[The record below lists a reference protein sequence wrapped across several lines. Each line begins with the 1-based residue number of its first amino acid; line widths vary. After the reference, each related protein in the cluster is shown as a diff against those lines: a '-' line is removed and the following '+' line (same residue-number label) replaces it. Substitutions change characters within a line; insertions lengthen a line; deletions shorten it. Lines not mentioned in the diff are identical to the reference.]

1 VHVDSHPRHVSVW
14 RLAIRIVLAVAAL
27 THPARAQ
34 PAAAQ
39 PATALPPG
47 EAVILQLPDNPQ
59 FRFAG
64 YYAALNRGYYAEE
77 GLQVSIRTPQGPPGP
92 TPADAVTNNT
102 AQFGV
107 LAAELVQARLDGM
120 PVVVLATI
128 LQEST
133 SCFVSVTDSLITG
146 PADFTG
152 KRIIL
157 SPTRSGR
164 QADLELRAFLR
175 GSGVAMRD
183 ISFVELAPD
192 QSPLD
197 ALADR
202 TLDAISGSLTLEP
215 NILRLRGIPISVMR
229 PVNFGVD
236 FCGDSL
242 FTSESQV
249 RDHPERVAAFRRAS
263 LRGWR
268 YALDHRE
275 EVIDWLLRRHG
286 AAERTPSLTRA
297 ALRFEANAVRDLI
310 LPDLIPIG
318 QVNPERFER
327 MARTLSGL
335 GLAPEATP
343 ETFARFFYNPNPP
356 NTRQA
361 AIRWLTLSLAA
372 TLVAI
377 AIIMLWS
384 LQLRAAV
391 ARRTLEYK
399 ESTRRLVE
407 AQAIGHIGDWEL
419 DLATNRAVWS
429 DEMFRLFDVDPSRGV
444 PSIEDVMPL
453 HAPEDQVLLRESL
466 QRVVEEGVQVR
477 INTRLALPAGRTRYL
492 SGIITP
498 VRDESGT
505 IVKLVG
511 VVQDTTQQ
519 KMQEADLVSS
529 EARYRTL
536 IDHAPDA
543 IVTLD
548 METGLFTDA
557 NPRASELYG
566 LPLEVLLTKGPA
578 DLSPPIQPDGRP
590 SAESAR
596 EKIEAAF
603 RGETPSFRWDHRRAD
618 GSLVPCE
625 IRLVAIPGPGRPMIR
640 GSITDI
646 SDRLGREEA
655 LKKRTAELERSN
667 RELERFAYVASHD
680 LQEPLRMV
688 TSFTQLLAK
697 RYTTKLGP
705 DADEFIGFAVDGAKR
720 MQALIDDLL
729 AYSRAGRQGVKL
741 VRVEA
746 DRALD
751 DALSNLKPA
760 IETAQAIITR
770 DPLPTVT
777 ADATQFV
784 QLFQNLVS
792 NAVKFRAAATPQV
805 HISASREGSE
815 WVFAVQDN
823 GIGIDPAH
831 KPKLFVMFQRLHP
844 RHQYPGTGIG
854 LALCKM
860 IVERLGGRIWVES
873 SPGLGATFRFTVP
886 ASQDD
891 VP

>member
-1 VHVDSHPRHVSVW
+1 MDSWPRHVSV
-14 RLAIRIVLAVAAL
+14 RRIGICSALLAMVLAIFA
-27 THPARAQ
+27 
-34 PAAAQ
+34 PAASAQ
-39 PATALPPG
+39 TASPPDP
-47 EAVILQLPDNPQ
+47 VILRLPDTPQ

-64 YYAALNRGYYAEE
+64 YYAALNRGFYAEE
-77 GLQVSIRTPQGPPGP
+77 GLQVSIRTPPPQGPPGP
-92 TPADAVTNNT
+92 TPVEAVTNNA

-107 LAAELVQARLDGM
+107 SASELVQARLEGM
-120 PVVVLATI
+120 PVVLLAAI
-128 LQEST
+128 LQESA
-133 SCFVSVTDSLITG
+133 SCFVSVTDSLITA

-152 KRIIL
+152 KRIVL
-157 SPTRSGR
+157 STPGR
-164 QADLELRAFLR
+164 PAADLELRAFLR
-175 GSGVAMRD
+175 GSGVALRD
-183 ISFVELAPD
+183 ISFVELPVD

-197 ALADR
+197 ALANR
-202 TLDAISGSLTLEP
+202 SLDAVGGSLTLEP
-215 NILRLRGIPISVMR
+215 NLLRLRGVPVSVMR
-229 PVNFGVD
+229 PVSFGVD

-242 FTSESQV
+242 FTSEDQV
-249 RDHPERVAAFRRAS
+249 KNYPERVAAFRRAS
-263 LRGWR
+263 LKGWR
-268 YALDHRE
+268 YALDHRDE
-275 EVIDWLLRRHG
+275 TIEWLLRRHG
-286 AAERTPSLTRA
+286 ASERGLTRDF
-297 ALRFEANAVRDLI
+297 LRFEANAVRDLI

-327 MARTLSGL
+327 VARMLSGL
-335 GLAPEATP
+335 GLAAEAAP
-343 ETFARFFYNPNPP
+343 GTFQGFFYNPNPP
-356 NTRQA
+356 TTRQA

-391 ARRTLEYK
+391 ARRTREYQ

-407 AQAIGHIGDWEL
+407 AQAIGHVGDWEL
-419 DLATNRAVWS
+419 DPATGRAIWS
-429 DEMFRLFDVDPSRGV
+429 DEMYRLFEVNPAHGV
-444 PSIEDVMPL
+444 PSFDDLMRL
-453 HAPEDQVLLRESL
+453 YSPEDQARIREGIE
-466 QRVVEEGVQVR
+466 VAVKDGIQVR
-477 INTRLALPAGRTRYL
+477 VDSSPRTADGRVKHL

-498 VRDESGT
+498 VRGESG
-505 IVKLVG
+505 G
-511 VVQDTTQQ
+511 VVRLIGVAQDITQR
-519 KMQEADLVSS
+519 KMQEADLISS

-548 METGLFTDA
+548 LRTGLHIDA
-557 NPRASELYG
+557 NPRASELFG
-566 LPLEVLLTKGPA
+566 LPRETLLTKGPA

-596 EKIEAAF
+596 DKIEAAV
-603 RGETPSFRWDHRRAD
+603 RGEIPTFRWDHLRAD
-618 GSLVPCE
+618 GAIVPCE
-625 IRLVAIPGPGRPMIR
+625 IRLVRIPSDAGPLIR

-646 SDRLGREEA
+646 SDRLQREEA
-655 LKKRTAELERSN
+655 LKKRTSELERSN

-697 RYTTKLGP
+697 RYSTKLGP

-741 VRVEA
+741 ARVAA
-746 DRALD
+746 DKALD
-751 DALSNLKPA
+751 DALTNLKPA
-760 IETAQAIITR
+760 IETAQAVITR
-770 DPLPTVT
+770 EPLPTIT

-792 NAVKFRAAATPQV
+792 NAVKFRAAAQPQI
-805 HISASREGSE
+805 HISAHREDAE
-815 WVFAVQDN
+815 WVFSVQDN

-831 KPKLFVMFQRLHP
+831 KSKLFVMFQRLHP

-886 ASQDD
+886 INQEDA
-891 VP
+891 P